1 MTKSSMETPGPRFSG
16 RGVAER
22 RCGRHSPSTL
32 PPPRPRPRCQPHHQ
46 GVGGG
51 GRLHILKKKRSF
63 LLPQESLDSL
73 EAEAAGDS
81 ALLPCRRVF
90 PVWPGVG
97 LPQGP
102 VSAFLPLQPGA
113 AHWLSGRHSEQDGPQ
128 GKQVPGSSSLRPSVH
143 SLVQPLMDHGF
154 FENCLMSDR
163 RTASGTPSSMLHKCH
178 LTVFLN
184 FSHFKLKVTTH
195 PQLK

>member
-16 RGVAER
+16 HGVAER
-22 RCGRHSPSTL
+22 WCGRHSPSTPPL
-32 PPPRPRPRCQPHHQ
+32 PTAPAKEL
-46 GVGGG
+46 GAAGGCTS
-51 GRLHILKKKRSF
+51 LKKKRSF

-81 ALLPCRRVF
+81 ALLPGWRVF

-102 VSAFLPLQPGA
+102 VSGSVGSSVSPTPAGRCSLAFWPPLGA
-113 AHWLSGRHSEQDGPQ
+113 GPQ
-128 GKQVPGSSSLRPSVH
+128 GKQVPGFSSLRPSVH
-143 SLVQPLMDHGF
+143 SLVQPGMDRGF
-154 FENCLMSDR
+154 FENCLMSDM
-163 RTASGTPSSMLHKCH
+163 RTASGTHKCH

-184 FSHFKLKVTTH
+184 FPHFKLKVTTH